1 MKWSKLILIAL
12 SCTTAL
18 ASASSYKPQIDWEDY
33 GIEPTAPLAE
43 FVEQVGIALADG
55 NISTGTSRINYTR
68 LTRKIRSHGAYNSA
82 LYRIAFKDIMNQELP
97 SNLKVF
103 SKVWPLPKGLYQAT
117 WDLADSNAYYS
128 DDCTPENIEKYIG
141 TKKCENLNDIRDM
154 FELISQKMTLQGG
167 KLSLARASLLLEDED
182 ADPQDNKRRVT
193 FSTLYN
199 NDTGDLVSIFT
210 IEGRM

>member
-103 SKVWPLPKGLYQAT
+103 SKVWPLPRAFTRPPGILPT
-117 WDLADSNAYYS
+117 V
-128 DDCTPENIEKYIG
+128 
-141 TKKCENLNDIRDM
+141 M
-154 FELISQKMTLQGG
+154 LIIVTIAL
-167 KLSLARASLLLEDED
+167 
-182 ADPQDNKRRVT
+182 RRILRNT
-193 FSTLYN
+193 
-199 NDTGDLVSIFT
+199 
-210 IEGRM
+210 